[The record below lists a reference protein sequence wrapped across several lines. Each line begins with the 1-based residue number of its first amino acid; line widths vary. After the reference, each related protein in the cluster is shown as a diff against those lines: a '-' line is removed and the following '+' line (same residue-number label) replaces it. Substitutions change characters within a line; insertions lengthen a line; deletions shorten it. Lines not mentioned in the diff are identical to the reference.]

1 MGELGINPTYL
12 AFQIVNFL
20 LLALLLHRL
29 LYRPVLN
36 MLDQRKERIR
46 EGQEAAQQART
57 EAEELRQEYERQL
70 EESRAHARKIIEDAT
85 AAAERLREES
95 VANAQ
100 QEAQRILERGKEE
113 LRTEIEHARRE
124 LRQEVALLSVEVAGK
139 LIQESLD
146 TEKNRQL
153 AARLVSDLDESSE
166 QSSEQPS

>member
-1 MGELGINPTYL
+1 MGELGINPFYL

-20 LLALLLHRL
+20 LLVFLLHRL

-57 EAEELRQEYERQL
+57 EAEQLRAEYERQL

-100 QEAQRILERGKEE
+100 QEAQRILEKGQEE
-113 LRTEIEHARRE
+113 LRAEVAHARRE
-124 LRQEVALLSVEVAGK
+124 LRQEVATLSVAVAGK

-146 TEKNRQL
+146 SEKNREL
-153 AARLVSDLDESSE
+153 TARLVADLDESSE
-166 QSSEQPS
+166 QSS

>member
-1 MGELGINPTYL
+1 MGELGINPFYL
-12 AFQIVNFL
+12 AFQIINFL
-20 LLALLLHRL
+20 LLVFLLHRL

-85 AAAERLREES
+85 AAAERLREEG

-100 QEAQRILERGKEE
+100 QESQRILARGKEE
-113 LRTEIEHARRE
+113 LRAEVAHARRE
-124 LRQEVALLSVEVAGK
+124 LRQEVASLSVAVAGK

-146 TEKNRQL
+146 SEKNRQL
-153 AARLVSDLDESSE
+153 TARLVSDLEQSSE
-166 QSSEQPS
+166 QSS

>member
-12 AFQIVNFL
+12 AFQIINFL
-20 LLALLLHRL
+20 LLVFLLHRI
-29 LYRPVLN
+29 LYRPILN

-57 EAEELRQEYERQL
+57 EAEQLRQEYEQQL

-85 AAAERLREES
+85 AAAERLRDES

-100 QEAQRILERGKEE
+100 QEAQRILERGQEE
-113 LRTEIEHARRE
+113 LRAEVAHARRE
-124 LRQEVALLSVEVAGK
+124 LRQEVASLSVAVAGK

-146 TEKNRQL
+146 TEKNREL
-153 AARLVSDLDESSE
+153 AARLVSDLDDSAE
-166 QSSEQPS
+166 QSS

>member
-1 MGELGINPTYL
+1 MGELGINPFYL

-20 LLALLLHRL
+20 LLVFLLHRL

-57 EAEELRQEYERQL
+57 EAEQLRAEYERQL

-100 QEAQRILERGKEE
+100 QEAQRILERGQEE
-113 LRTEIEHARRE
+113 LRAEVAHARRE
-124 LRQEVALLSVEVAGK
+124 LRQEVATLSVAVAGK

-146 TEKNRQL
+146 SEKNRGL
-153 AARLVSDLDESSE
+153 AARLVSDLDDSS
-166 QSSEQPS
+166 

>member
-1 MGELGINPTYL
+1 MGELGINPFYL
-12 AFQIVNFL
+12 AFQIINFL
-20 LLALLLHRL
+20 LLVFLLHRL

-46 EGQEAAQQART
+46 EGQEAAERAQS

-85 AAAERLREES
+85 AAAARLREES

-100 QEAQRILERGKEE
+100 QEAQRILERGQEE
-113 LRTEIEHARRE
+113 LRAEVQHARRE
-124 LRQEVALLSVEVAGK
+124 LRQEVATLSVAVAGK

-146 TEKNRQL
+146 SEKNREL
-153 AARLVSDLDESSE
+153 AARLVSDLDDSS
-166 QSSEQPS
+166 